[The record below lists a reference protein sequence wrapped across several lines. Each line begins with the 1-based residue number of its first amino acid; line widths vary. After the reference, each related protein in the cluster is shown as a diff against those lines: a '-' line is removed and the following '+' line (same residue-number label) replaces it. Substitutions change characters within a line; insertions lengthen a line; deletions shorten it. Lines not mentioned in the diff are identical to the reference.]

1 MDVTCPYLHG
11 AAPRTAALWGHRG
24 QHTPQPLSWL
34 AAAKLEVNL
43 TGAPLK
49 TPGHQV
55 PPGGSPPAPA
65 KPPIHLL
72 CQPGQHS
79 PCVQMSSATPWHLL
93 DNVLSVPLYD

>member
-65 KPPIHLL
+65 KPPNTSAVSARTTQPMCADVL
-72 CQPGQHS
+72 CHSMASAGQRS
-79 PCVQMSSATPWHLL
+79 ICATL
-93 DNVLSVPLYD
+93 